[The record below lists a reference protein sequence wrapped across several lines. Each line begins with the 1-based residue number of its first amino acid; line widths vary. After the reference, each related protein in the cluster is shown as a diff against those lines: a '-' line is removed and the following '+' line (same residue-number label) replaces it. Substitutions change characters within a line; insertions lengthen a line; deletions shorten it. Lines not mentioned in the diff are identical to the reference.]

1 MYALHSRIARKG
13 SHTFI
18 KDYFLEL
25 DFNFSINDFAHS
37 SLASV
42 GATTN
47 IELALS
53 QAIMEVPD
61 KMKGPRFRLVLILDD
76 VLRIVLPEVD
86 EVGACIGVGRHHL

>member
-1 MYALHSRIARKG
+1 MYALHSRTARRG

-18 KDYFLEL
+18 KDYFSEL
-25 DFNFSINDFAHS
+25 DFNFSINDFANS

-53 QAIMEVPD
+53 QATMEVPD
-61 KMKGPRFRLVLILDD
+61 KMKGPRFRVVLILDD
-76 VLRIVLPEVD
+76 VLRVVLPEVD
-86 EVGACIGVGRHHL
+86 EVGAVLGVPLTN